1 MKSDDNSRKK
11 KRKQKKTRIL
21 AKLYIYIP
29 FRMVSTNKTGAG
41 TGYLLAAR
49 SAHIGG
55 TILARVGRKS
65 WMRTIQPRK
74 GRRNEAHV
82 LTAR

>member
-1 MKSDDNSRKK
+1 MKSDDNSRKM
-11 KRKQKKTRIL
+11 KRKQKKTRDSNLSKAI
-21 AKLYIYIP
+21 YIYIP

-65 WMRTIQPRK
+65 
-74 GRRNEAHV
+74 
-82 LTAR
+82 

>member
-1 MKSDDNSRKK
+1 MQDSNLSKA
-11 KRKQKKTRIL
+11 IYIY
-21 AKLYIYIP
+21 YIYIP

-55 TILARVGRKS
+55 TILARAGRKS
-65 WMRTIQPRK
+65 
-74 GRRNEAHV
+74 
-82 LTAR
+82 

>member
-1 MKSDDNSRKK
+1 M
-11 KRKQKKTRIL
+11 KRKQKKKKKMQDSNLSKAIYIY
-21 AKLYIYIP
+21 YIYIP

-55 TILARVGRKS
+55 TILARAGRKS
-65 WMRTIQPRK
+65 
-74 GRRNEAHV
+74 
-82 LTAR
+82 